1 MKCVHLQQMRR
12 WKRFNLLDPKAKI
25 RWSGI
30 LHWWWPL
37 SSGNRWLEAKGLE
50 RIQLDATSFFYKII
64 RYAGAR
70 CLAKTL
76 LDQHELSVSCLKR
89 EPGSTSL
96 RSRHLGGLHFHIPR
110 FGYQL
115 RILLIGLEAFFF
127 RVKISLILQ
136 FFFFFS
142 DEVMSA
148 LLEAKVACKSRAQ
161 FWVHVAWIVS
171 WYVDHIQ

>member
-64 RYAGAR
+64 RYAGAV

-76 LDQHELSVSCLKR
+76 LDQHDLSV
-89 EPGSTSL
+89 
-96 RSRHLGGLHFHIPR
+96 SRHLGGPHFHIPG

-136 FFFFFS
+136 FFFFWWGDVYSFRGQGGLQIKGPIL
-142 DEVMSA
+142 SA
-148 LLEAKVACKSRAQ
+148 CGLNSILICWSHPVEGIRKRGRK
-161 FWVHVAWIVS
+161 
-171 WYVDHIQ
+171 